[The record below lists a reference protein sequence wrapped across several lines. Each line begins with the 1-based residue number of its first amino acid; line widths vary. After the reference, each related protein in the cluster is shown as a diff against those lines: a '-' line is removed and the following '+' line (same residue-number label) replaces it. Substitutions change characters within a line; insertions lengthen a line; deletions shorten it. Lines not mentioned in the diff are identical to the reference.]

1 LDGCDVSGG
10 YFFIQIFWVS
20 NETEGCDFGWEKNW
34 MDVVKFEGIMRIDDM
49 AWEKNF
55 LDGFKRNCP

>member
-1 LDGCDVSGG
+1 
-10 YFFIQIFWVS
+10 
-20 NETEGCDFGWEKNW
+20 

>member
-10 YFFIQIFWVS
+10 YFFIQ
-20 NETEGCDFGWEKNW
+20 TDGCDFGWEKNW